1 MEKSTNLY
9 CESQGPS
16 RMHGSTKCTYDFSLG
31 SVNNFKLLF
40 MFSVDR
46 KRNLVHIENLMPI
59 LLKCAVNYKIL

>member
-1 MEKSTNLY
+1 MD
-9 CESQGPS
+9 
-16 RMHGSTKCTYDFSLG
+16 GSAKCTYDFSLG